1 MRFVFRLATLDPF
14 YLNFALGAGLKVFVY
29 QAGNYWLY
37 PDAIEDEFPQGIL
50 VGARKL
56 MGAVNALG
64 QLPLGDIGKAK
75 SSLDSLYQ
83 AIEQCI
89 NHLRIHWS
97 CENRTAVVQ
106 RLCDYQDRFQA
117 TTSLFQETDFPV
129 SEVTRII
136 SSRVHYQEFIA
147 PQYSAAFQL
156 GSLLAGLLYPCV
168 LDDDYP
174 DVVGTDLITTD
185 FQTRITEYVER
196 LRRFQPNLSVLN
208 LDLIASSDEIGMLT
222 RIKRAMMLVG
232 KTLRSSAKKRDKNR
246 PAHLS
251 SLNLAKTR
259 LAYELLLD
267 VDIPQRVALENYKR
281 ICLQKKKAGISGFL
295 AKLPERPNVNT
306 IKSQAKQFQRLH
318 PYLPSILVRVR

>member
-14 YLNFALGAGLKVFVY
+14 YLNFALGAGLRVFVY
-29 QAGNYWLY
+29 QAGHHWLY
-37 PDAIEDEFPQGIL
+37 PDELEGEFPQGIQ

-56 MGAVNALG
+56 MGAVNALSL
-64 QLPLGDIGKAK
+64 LPLGDIGKAK
-75 SSLDSLYQ
+75 PSLDSLYQ
-83 AIEQCI
+83 ALEQCI
-89 NHLRIHWS
+89 NHLCIHWS
-97 CENRTAVVQ
+97 SENRTAVVQ

-129 SEVTRII
+129 SNITQII
-136 SSRVHYQEFIA
+136 SSRVQYQELIT
-147 PQYSAAFQL
+147 PQYRAAFQL
-156 GSLLAGLLYPCV
+156 GSLLAGVLYPCI

-174 DVVGTDLITTD
+174 DAVGISLITTD
-185 FQTRITEYVER
+185 FQARIAEFVDT
-196 LRRFQPNLSVLN
+196 LRRFEPELPRIN
-208 LDLIASSDEIGMLT
+208 LDLKATSDEYGMLT
-222 RIKRAMMLVG
+222 RIKRAMMLIG
-232 KTLRSSAKKRDKNR
+232 KILRSSAEERDKNR

-251 SLNLAKTR
+251 SLNLAKQR

-306 IKSQAKQFQRLH
+306 IKSQAKQFQRVH